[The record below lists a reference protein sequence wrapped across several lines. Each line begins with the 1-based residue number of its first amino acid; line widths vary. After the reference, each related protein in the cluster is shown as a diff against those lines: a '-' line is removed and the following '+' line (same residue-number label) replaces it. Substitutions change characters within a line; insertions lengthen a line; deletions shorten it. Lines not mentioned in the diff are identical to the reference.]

1 MLRPGGHWLRLG
13 RRDGGRPESE
23 ALPAADRSASLLA
36 EGEPV
41 HQLATEAAP
50 TRPTRQPRVF
60 LGAVAALASAA
71 SFGVAIWVRIREGN
85 AALALL
91 LATAALFGLGVVWIE
106 LRLQTAKEL
115 ALVATLGG
123 LAAASRVLFHPL
135 PDVLP
140 MTALV
145 IACGAALGPGPG
157 AAVGAIGALVSNFVL
172 GQGLWTPWQ
181 MLGWALCGA
190 AGGLLRPLVRTR
202 LGFAAVGATLAF
214 AFGAIQNLQ
223 YMLLLLQQP
232 NAQPGNAFALSYG
245 GALSFDVTHAVTTAL
260 VALAAG
266 PALIRM

>member
-1 MLRPGGHWLRLG
+1 
-13 RRDGGRPESE
+13 
-23 ALPAADRSASLLA
+23 
-36 EGEPV
+36 V

-50 TRPTRQPRVF
+50 TRRAPQPRVL
-60 LGAVAALASAA
+60 LGGLVALAAA
-71 SFGVAIWVRIREGN
+71 GSFGVAIWLGIREGN

-106 LRLQTAKEL
+106 LRLRTAKEL

-190 AGGLLRPLVRTR
+190 VGGLVRPLVRR
-202 LGFAAVGATLAF
+202 RFGFAILGALLAL
-214 AFGAIQNLQ
+214 AFGAVQNLQ
-223 YMLLLLQQP
+223 VMLVLLQQP
-232 NAQPGNAFALSYG
+232 GGQLGAAFVASYGQALSY
-245 GALSFDVTHAVTTAL
+245 DVTHAVTTAT

-266 PALIRM
+266 PGLVRMLDRFARKLETEVVWE

>member
-1 MLRPGGHWLRLG
+1 
-13 RRDGGRPESE
+13 
-23 ALPAADRSASLLA
+23 
-36 EGEPV
+36 V

-50 TRPTRQPRVF
+50 TRRTPQPRVL
-60 LGAVAALASAA
+60 LGVLVALAAAA
-71 SFGVAIWVRIREGN
+71 SFGVAIWLGIREGN

-157 AAVGAIGALVSNFVL
+157 AAIGAIGALVSNFVL

-190 AGGLLRPLVRTR
+190 AGGLLRPLVRR
-202 LGFAAVGATLAF
+202 RFGFAILGALLAL
-214 AFGAIQNLQ
+214 AFGAVQNLQ
-223 YMLLLLQQP
+223 VMLVLLQQP
-232 NAQPGNAFALSYG
+232 GGQLGPAFVASYGQALSY
-245 GALSFDVTHAVTTAL
+245 DVTHAVTTAA

-266 PALIRM
+266 PALVRMLDRFARKLETEVVWE